1 MQQLMRDLAFSF
13 GAKMTHDHLQWFSFP
28 SKTFGSE
35 NNNLDGLSGID
46 IVPDVLAPKRR
57 WLEGMTW
64 AEYLGVA
71 LKN

>member
-57 WLEGMTW
+57 
-64 AEYLGVA
+64 
-71 LKN
+71 